1 MVHNTMNRAGLKI
14 PKNVWM
20 FVEGPCGKF
29 NRDITP
35 ASADDENTP
44 YHSTRHHCVV
54 LACRQYHDGFP
65 LLHTQ
70 PIPKISV
77 MICQHHAPFS
87 QWSVSAA
94 RPSRRVRVV
103 GGHGGDLRQ
112 SVCYVISSYDLTKT
126 LVATSLSLADA
137 GTFASQCVL
146 DGSASLR

>member
-1 MVHNTMNRAGLKI
+1 MVHNTMNRAGMKI
-14 PKNVWM
+14 PKSVWM

-54 LACRQYHDGFP
+54 LACRQYDDGFP

-87 QWSVSAA
+87 RWSVSAA
-94 RPSRRVRVV
+94 RPSCPPRRRPRRGAEGPSVTSSRVTI
-103 GGHGGDLRQ
+103 LRKRLLPPLAG
-112 SVCYVISSYDLTKT
+112 CCRYLCLTMCT
-126 LVATSLSLADA
+126 
-137 GTFASQCVL
+137 
-146 DGSASLR
+146 